1 MRPSVCA
8 THYAVSPIKTV
19 QARIE
24 KSSLW
29 AATKTL
35 DSRDKIV
42 YGWRCQRELLY
53 FSQNASHFIA
63 IDSSS
68 IQTVADRYRLGAYHN
83 KHPDNIS

>member
-42 YGWRCQRELLY
+42 YG
-53 FSQNASHFIA
+53 
-63 IDSSS
+63 
-68 IQTVADRYRLGAYHN
+68 
-83 KHPDNIS
+83 